1 MRDSFLANIFREER
15 LMKRHKSV
23 VISLISLFSATLM
36 LSTIFSSGAQAALKA
51 DSQLCTAVGQVV
63 TINGVTYQCLGVLK
77 EAQGQQMLAPVAPS
91 TTPTAKPKPVL
102 PIPTALTACTKIG
115 ETRTALNIIFKCAI
129 ANHKLV
135 WQSITQHSQVVP
147 ESSLYHAPP
156 PLPPQVPALVLNGT
170 PTQSVVGTPI
180 ILSPT
185 GGQGLGQVSYIVAGA
200 NCYALE
206 NKLFSSNAG
215 VCGVIAK
222 KDSDGQYALAFSA
235 FKAFTFIGLPSP
247 KLTISNTNLKNP
259 VGTPIT
265 LTTFGGN
272 GNPSAVFK
280 TTTPDCNIQGNV
292 LTTSRMTICYV
303 TATQDQFATF
313 GPAFSPTVGF
323 DFASTQGELTITP
336 ASQTVVKG
344 TQINLGT
351 VGGNGTGTVTYTV
364 TGTNCNLSGSALT
377 SNNLGSCS
385 VVANK
390 ASDGV
395 YQPVFSKFAV
405 YTFVAAP
412 LIAQDPLK
420 ITNPNRTLNTTE
432 SAAVSTTGGS
442 GTGALTYVV
451 TGAGCAVSPAGVVT
465 SATPTN
471 CSVSARKAADQTYLI
486 AASNTVVFTFVKP
499 PLVNQAPLIINNPN
513 VTVNNGQVIG
523 LSLSG
528 GSGSGAVSYNI
539 SGAGCQLLG
548 AAITASSATNC
559 VVSANK
565 AGDATYNSTT
575 SNTVVFTFIAPII
588 PPTPKADVLEII
600 NSNRNATVGIP
611 VPLVT
616 NGSHGALVSYTV
628 TSGACSITGANL
640 SSTVPTT
647 CNVVAVAQPQG
658 PTSTSYSQP
667 VTFIFTNAITPLQV
681 TNTVLSA
688 EVGSVIT
695 LTNSLGNGNNVTF
708 TTATGSTC
716 LITGQ
721 TLTSASAAA
730 CPVQAVQLK
739 SDGLTFDSSPV
750 VTFNFTLAPQAPLVL
765 SAGGS
770 TSAPALSSIPL
781 TVTGGTTG
789 GALTYK
795 VSGNG
800 CQISNGTLTAAIA
813 TSCSVNAT
821 MAGNT
826 VYNSVT
832 STYLVINFTA
842 LTQSP
847 LTISNKVTAIILNE
861 SGTATVT
868 ITTRG
873 GSSTAPVIFSSGV
886 GSTPGCTLVDNV
898 LTSTGAGSCVVIAS
912 RGADA
917 TFSATQS
924 DPVVFTFVKP

>member
-499 PLVNQAPLIINNPN
+499 PLVNQAPLTINNPN

-588 PPTPKADVLEII
+588 PLSTE
-600 NSNRNATVGIP
+600 
-611 VPLVT
+611 PLVPGGRVLGT
-616 NGSHGALVSYTV
+616 KQESPDRECKYVALFELTMSNDFDYKMFQLERNITAYKLRREQKGEPIDIPIAGIIAKTLPVDAEKLLDTEANAKMLPQLAALHRKGMVILVEVGDGNQPPSLPAACWVVYRLSPPEEVPPRYTV
-628 TSGACSITGANL
+628 PFKVTPATNDVDSLKKAVRPTWDPVEQAKL
-640 SSTVPTT
+640 TVKDYKG
-647 CNVVAVAQPQG
+647 NV
-658 PTSTSYSQP
+658 
-667 VTFIFTNAITPLQV
+667 LQV
-681 TNTVLSA
+681 
-688 EVGSVIT
+688 
-695 LTNSLGNGNNVTF
+695 
-708 TTATGSTC
+708 
-716 LITGQ
+716 
-721 TLTSASAAA
+721 
-730 CPVQAVQLK
+730 
-739 SDGLTFDSSPV
+739 D
-750 VTFNFTLAPQAPLVL
+750 APLH
-765 SAGGS
+765 ANS
-770 TSAPALSSIPL
+770 T
-781 TVTGGTTG
+781 
-789 GALTYK
+789 
-795 VSGNG
+795 
-800 CQISNGTLTAAIA
+800 QTAYM
-813 TSCSVNAT
+813 V
-821 MAGNT
+821 
-826 VYNSVT
+826 
-832 STYLVINFTA
+832 
-842 LTQSP
+842 
-847 LTISNKVTAIILNE
+847 E
-861 SGTATVT
+861 
-868 ITTRG
+868 
-873 GSSTAPVIFSSGV
+873 
-886 GSTPGCTLVDNV
+886 
-898 LTSTGAGSCVVIAS
+898 
-912 RGADA
+912 
-917 TFSATQS
+917 
-924 DPVVFTFVKP
+924 